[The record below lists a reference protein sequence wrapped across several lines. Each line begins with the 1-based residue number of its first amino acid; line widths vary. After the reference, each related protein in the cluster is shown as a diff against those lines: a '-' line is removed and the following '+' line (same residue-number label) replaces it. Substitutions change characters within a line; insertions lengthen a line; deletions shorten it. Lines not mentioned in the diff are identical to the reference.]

1 MEPEFGLYEQRKIIS
16 KKKTALAA
24 DEHTATDEHG
34 IAIEAEDPKPDE
46 IFDPNDAIYLMDA
59 PDLED
64 DDHNESMDSTEKTR
78 PGKRDPVKD
87 PDVSPQSQIPLKVQ
101 AVESPPIPLKLDG
114 STPPNN
120 LDEEE
125 LDEILNEPDQ
135 EYDPNEGIGYLGESA
150 PADHLEVASRGLA
163 MRVGIRSDRAI
174 WIRNPVGPRYR
185 AIFPKSHP
193 KRPRDCESRLQ
204 QFYVTA
210 TSGTSDA
217 ICEHEAHWTIQ
228 LSRMSMEAEAQIF
241 VTNAIREIEDRE
253 RLRIETFYAAMRH
266 PDERIQSDKTTRE
279 QSVRVD
285 VLRLWSEHV
294 DEIRDRIQ
302 RGFQNSSEFQAAV
315 LSAVMANDQ
324 VCQAQLSAKE
334 EEIKKLKGL
343 LDDIRSDVVGL
354 RQGSEWVRS
363 LEKELNTRE
372 ADLLQSQNSV
382 RQL

>member
-163 MRVGIRSDRAI
+163 MR
-174 WIRNPVGPRYR
+174 GPEPSED
-185 AIFPKSHP
+185 IVP
-193 KRPRDCESRLQ
+193 SRLRMNQ
-204 QFYVTA
+204 LG
-210 TSGTSDA
+210 SGRIEPSGS
-217 ICEHEAHWTIQ
+217 EIQ
-228 LSRMSMEAEAQIF
+228 LVRDIEQF
-241 VTNAIREIEDRE
+241 FQRVTQN
-253 RLRIETFYAAMRH
+253 
-266 PDERIQSDKTTRE
+266 
-279 QSVRVD
+279 
-285 VLRLWSEHV
+285 VLV
-294 DEIRDRIQ
+294 I
-302 RGFQNSSEFQAAV
+302 
-315 LSAVMANDQ
+315 ANQDYNNFM
-324 VCQAQLSAKE
+324 
-334 EEIKKLKGL
+334 
-343 LDDIRSDVVGL
+343 L
-354 RQGSEWVRS
+354 RQQVEQATQFANMRPIG
-363 LEKELNTRE
+363 LYN
-372 ADLLQSQNSV
+372 
-382 RQL
+382 